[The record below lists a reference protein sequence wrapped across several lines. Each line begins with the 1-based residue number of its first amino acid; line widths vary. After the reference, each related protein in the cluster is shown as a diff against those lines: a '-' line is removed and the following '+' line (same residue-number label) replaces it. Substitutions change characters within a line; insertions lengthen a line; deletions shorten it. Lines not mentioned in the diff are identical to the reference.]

1 MASSVYMLEDDTDD
15 RMLTRDILDELKM
28 DVAIRFFSSSNE
40 LLDKIAN
47 EKPALVMV
55 DYNSNPQNGIQ
66 VLKQIKSNAETSYL
80 PVVILTESKSGNL
93 RKECYQAGASSVIVK
108 PSDMSQTKEKIQT
121 FFSYWLNV
129 VEVM

>member
-1 MASSVYMLEDDTDD
+1 MTSSIYMLEDDNDD
-15 RMLTRDILDELKM
+15 RLLTRDILDELKM
-28 DVAIRFFSSSNE
+28 DVNIRFFSSSNE
-40 LLDKIAN
+40 LLNQIAV

-66 VLKQIKSNAETSYL
+66 VLKHLKSSAETSYM

-108 PSDMSQTKEKIQT
+108 PSDMLQTREKIQT

-129 VEVM
+129 VEVV